1 MLRELSLFWCMAHTI
16 VLFFLLFESRL
27 SVRKTIIITASTMI
41 PLTIV
46 NLFLAFSLDAERMGL
61 VMLLTL
67 SLPSLAVFWPMA
79 KYRDGR
85 FFFTFCF
92 VDTMVLVFIFFTQI
106 LNFYTTPDTDI
117 AMFISR
123 LLLCPLLEWITIKTL
138 RKPYL
143 EVQHY
148 THSGWTIFAVISA
161 LFYVL
166 LVLMFN
172 FPTTITE
179 RPEYLPAA
187 LLLLILIPFLYTHM
201 ITTLRRQQKL
211 HEMVEQENIL
221 SLQVSNLTARIGELA
236 AADEKF
242 RMERHNFRHKMKTI
256 ASLLDAQ
263 QYAECRT
270 LLDEYNE
277 ALERTRAKRYCQ
289 HTVIDAVLST
299 YIQRAESKNIKVTF
313 GFAFPDQIPVNETE
327 LATAI
332 ANALENAINACEG
345 LEIEQRYIE
354 IKVLNHP
361 RFIIQIANSYDGEVI
376 FDDHGIPVNAHED
389 HGFGTRFIA
398 AFCHKHDGFYQFK
411 ADGKRF
417 VLYLNF

>member
-1 MLRELSLFWCMAHTI
+1 MAHTI

-27 SVRKTIIITASTMI
+27 SVRKTIMITASTMI
-41 PLTIV
+41 PLTVI
-46 NLFLAFSLDAERMGL
+46 NLFLAFSLDADQMGL

-117 AMFISR
+117 VMFISR
-123 LLLCPLLEWITIKTL
+123 LILYPLMEWITIKTL

-143 EVQHY
+143 DVQRY
-148 THSGWTIFAVISA
+148 THSGWSIFAVISA

-166 LVLMFN
+166 MVLVFN
-172 FPTTITE
+172 YPKAITE

-187 LLLLILIPFLYTHM
+187 LLLLVLIPFLYTHM

-211 HEMVEQENIL
+211 HEMIEQENIL
-221 SLQVSNLTARIGELA
+221 SLQVSSLTARIGELA

-270 LLDEYNE
+270 LLSEYNE
-277 ALERTRAKRYCQ
+277 AMERTRAKRYCQ
-289 HTVIDAVLST
+289 HAVIDAVLST

-313 GFAFPDQIPVNETE
+313 GFAFPDTLPVNETE

-332 ANALENAINACEG
+332 ANALENAINACEK
-345 LEIEQRYIE
+345 LDEDRRFID
-354 IKVLNHP
+354 IKVLCRP
-361 RFIIQIANSYDGEVI
+361 GFMIQISNSYEGEVD
-376 FDDHGIPVNAHED
+376 FDENGIPVNPEED

-398 AFCHKHDGFYQFK
+398 AFCHKHDGFYDFV
-411 ADGKRF
+411 ADGSKF
-417 VLYLNF
+417 TLYLNF